1 MADRRALAA
10 LLGLT
15 ALAGC
20 SMAPPYQP
28 PAVSVPATYA
38 EAGSWTPAAPGDA
51 APSQTWWTAFGD
63 STLDAL
69 ETRLATDNPSLAV
82 AAGRYDLARAY
93 LAEVRAGLFPQIG
106 AQATVTQNR
115 QSDNR
120 PLRGQKQPDLYAAD
134 TLGAQVSYEA
144 DLWGRVRNSVAAGR
158 ADAEAS
164 ADDLAAVR
172 VSLQAQLATDYI
184 ALRGYDRE
192 IDLLQ
197 RTVDAY
203 SRADAMTRRRFAG
216 GIANGME
223 TGQSATQLAEAQGQ
237 LADLRNARALT
248 EHAIAAL
255 VGTTP
260 SGFSIAASSAPLPM
274 PEVPVSLPS
283 TLLQRRP
290 DVAAAERR
298 MFAANRRIGVA
309 KAAFFP
315 SLLLGGQGGVQ
326 NTALAGLASAPNL
339 FWSVGPNVLLTL
351 FDGGRNRARVAEA
364 RAGWEQATADYR
376 LRVLGAMQDVEDG
389 LSRLH
394 HLGDEAAAEE
404 RAAQQAAQ
412 VEQLATRRYEKG
424 AVSYLDVVTAQ
435 TTALRT
441 QRQAIEIDTR
451 RQQATVG
458 LFKAVGGGWA

>member
-20 SMAPPYQP
+20 SMAPPYRP
-28 PAVSVPATYA
+28 PAVTVPAAYT
-38 EAGSWTPAAPGDA
+38 ETGPWVPAAPGDA

-63 STLDAL
+63 GTLDAL
-69 ETRLATDNPSLAV
+69 EMRLTTDSPSLA
-82 AAGRYDLARAY
+82 AAVGRYDMARAY

-134 TLGAQVSYEA
+134 TLGGQVSYEA

-172 VSLQAQLATDYI
+172 VALQAQLATDYI

-197 RTVDAY
+197 RTVEAY

-260 SGFSIAASSAPLPM
+260 SGFSITVSSAPLPV
-274 PEVPVSLPS
+274 PAVPVSLPS

-309 KAAFFP
+309 RAAFFP

-351 FDGGRNRARVAEA
+351 FDGGRNRARVAAA

-376 LRVLGAMQDVEDG
+376 LRVLGAMQNVEDG

-394 HLGDEAAAEE
+394 HLGDEATAEE

-412 VEQLATRRYEKG
+412 VEQLAMRRYEKG

-451 RQQATVG
+451 RQEATIG